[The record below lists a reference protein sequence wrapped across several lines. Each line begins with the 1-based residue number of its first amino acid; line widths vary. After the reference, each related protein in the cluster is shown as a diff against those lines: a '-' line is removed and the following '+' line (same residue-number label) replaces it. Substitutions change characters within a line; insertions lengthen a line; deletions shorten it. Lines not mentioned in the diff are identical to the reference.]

1 MKSQDVIYALV
12 VHLVPRAWTYPSI
25 SDFSGLSASQSHMS
39 CKRLREARL
48 LRQEPGE
55 PWLVSAAN
63 LTEFLTYGVPYVF
76 PVTIGEPTWGIPTAY
91 AAPFVQEGFVPG
103 KYDPVVWP
111 TADGKVQGNALDPL
125 HACQLT
131 CIDKPG
137 GDSIYRALVCIDLL
151 RMGQSR
157 ERAWAK
163 DTLAEA
169 LRHAKS

>member
-91 AAPFVQEGFVPG
+91 AAPFVQEVSSRGSTILWSG
-103 KYDPVVWP
+103 
-111 TADGKVQGNALDPL
+111 QPL
-125 HACQLT
+125 TGRCREM
-131 CIDKPG
+131 P
-137 GDSIYRALVCIDLL
+137 SILSTPAN
-151 RMGQSR
+151 
-157 ERAWAK
+157 
-163 DTLAEA
+163 
-169 LRHAKS
+169 